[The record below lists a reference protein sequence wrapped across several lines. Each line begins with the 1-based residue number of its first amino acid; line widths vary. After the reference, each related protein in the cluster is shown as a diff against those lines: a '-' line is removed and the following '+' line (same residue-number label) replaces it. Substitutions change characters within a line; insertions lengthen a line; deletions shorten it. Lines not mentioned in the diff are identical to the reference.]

1 MSFFE
6 RSATR
11 TALVGVVIAV
21 VLLQS
26 CTAPQIIDTLDA
38 VVSAAEVAVPVI
50 AAAVNLPPGL
60 ASTIVTYLQSV
71 SVAAGKASVIIA
83 GPGTS
88 ASKDAQIIAAFAGVV
103 GGALPPGTPAAIATV
118 VQAVAQAVV
127 NFLATIP
134 ASTTTIGAALSHSI
148 RVSAADKV
156 RLTSIK
162 TRADVT
168 LVKLKGIKR

>member
-1 MSFFE
+1 MLS
-6 RSATR
+6 SR
-11 TALVGVVIAV
+11 TALVPIVIAAV
-21 VLLQS
+21 ILQS
-26 CTAPQIIDTLDA
+26 CSAPQIIDTLDA

-50 AAAVNLPPGL
+50 AAATNLPPGL

-83 GPGTS
+83 GQGTT

-103 GGALPPGTPAAIATV
+103 GGALPPGTPAEVAAV

-134 ASTTTIGAALSHSI
+134 MPPPSVIGAALTKSI
-148 RVSAADKV
+148 RVNPAQKV
-156 RLTSIK
+156 RLASIK
-162 TRADVT
+162 VRADANI
-168 LVKLKGIKR
+168 VKLKGVKVR